1 MSSGSRSSA
10 TSPSRRTE
18 MSLEIKQLNGYF
30 GAEVRGVDMAN
41 VDDATRD
48 ELRKAWLDH
57 KVLVLRDQHISIEEH
72 IAFGR
77 LFGDL
82 EVHPFTEGIDGYP
95 EIVKLEAGGDTGK
108 TIVAAG
114 WHSDVTWRAE
124 PSMGSILR
132 GRIVPEVGGDTC
144 FADATAAYERLPDDV
159 KAEVDDRFAIHDY
172 ARAFGR
178 LVAPEKQREVREKY
192 PLQRHPVIRTHPETG
207 ARGIYTNRGF
217 TSHIEGVSEADSTRL
232 LRRLET
238 AMMDPSIQIRVRWRP
253 DTVVMWD
260 NRAVQHAAAKDF
272 FPAHRVME
280 RVTVIGDRPF

>member
-1 MSSGSRSSA
+1 MA
-10 TSPSRRTE
+10 
-18 MSLEIKQLNGYF
+18 LEITQLNGYF
-30 GAEVRGVDMAN
+30 GAEVFGVDMAD

-82 EVHPFTEGIDGYP
+82 ETHPFTEGIEGYP
-95 EIVKLEAGGDTGK
+95 EIVKLEAGGESGK
-108 TIVAAG
+108 KFVAAG

-132 GRIVPEVGGDTC
+132 GRIVPEIGGDTC
-144 FADATAAYERLPDDV
+144 FADATAAYERMDDDLR
-159 KAEVDDRFAIHDY
+159 ELVDDAYAIHDY
-172 ARAFGR
+172 ARVFADRVKPGEEEEIR
-178 LVAPEKQREVREKY
+178 AKY
-192 PLQRHPVIRTHPETG
+192 PPQRHPVIRTHPETG
-207 ARGIYTNRGF
+207 ARGIYTNVGF
-217 TSHIEGVSEADSTRL
+217 TSHIEGMEPDESRKT
-232 LRRLET
+232 LRGLER

-253 DTVVMWD
+253 DTFVMWD
-260 NRAVQHAAAKDF
+260 NRAVQHAATADF

>member
-1 MSSGSRSSA
+1 
-10 TSPSRRTE
+10 
-18 MSLEIKQLNGYF
+18 MSLKIKQLNGYF